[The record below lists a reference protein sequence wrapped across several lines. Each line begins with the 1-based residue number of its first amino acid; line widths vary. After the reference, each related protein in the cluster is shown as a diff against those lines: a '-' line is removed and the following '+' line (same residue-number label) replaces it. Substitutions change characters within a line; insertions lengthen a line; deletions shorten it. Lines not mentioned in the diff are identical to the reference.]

1 MSQYRGYDSRNNLWR
16 VYFPFRRLFL
26 AEKKWVGKF
35 LIPGDIVEEI
45 FGAEVS
51 MVKYKK
57 SALLK
62 QASCALIREEDIAYD
77 RNTDDNHV

>member
-1 MSQYRGYDSRNNLWR
+1 MES
-16 VYFPFRRLFL
+16 VYFPFRCLFL
-26 AEKKWVGKF
+26 AEKKWAGKL
-35 LIPGDIVEEI
+35 LILRDVVEETFI
-45 FGAEVS
+45 EEVS
-51 MVKYKK
+51 TVKDMK

>member
-1 MSQYRGYDSRNNLWR
+1 
-16 VYFPFRRLFL
+16 
-26 AEKKWVGKF
+26 
-35 LIPGDIVEEI
+35 
-45 FGAEVS
+45 
-51 MVKYKK
+51 MVKDMK